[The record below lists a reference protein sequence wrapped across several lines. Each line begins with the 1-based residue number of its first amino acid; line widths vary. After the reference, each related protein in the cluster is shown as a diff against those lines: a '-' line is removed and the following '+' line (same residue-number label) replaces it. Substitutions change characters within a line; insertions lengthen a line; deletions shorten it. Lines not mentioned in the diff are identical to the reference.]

1 MTYNDIACYALINDV
16 DTDKVNDLADSMIE
30 NGWVGCP
37 ILIYG
42 EELLTGSHRLAAL
55 REVER
60 RYLTGEI
67 DEVPEVLTC
76 DIAED
81 VTEIVEENIAKAEEE
96 NGYAPE
102 IEYDNLGW
110 MLEGSWVEEYK
121 DEMEEWGYTA

>member
-16 DTDKVNDLADSMIE
+16 DADKVNDLADSMIE

-37 ILIYG
+37 ILVYG
-42 EELLTGSHRLAAL
+42 EELLTGSHCLAAL

-96 NGYAPE
+96 NGFAPE

-121 DEMEEWGYTA
+121 DDMEEWGCVA

>member
-37 ILIYG
+37 ILVYG

-55 REVER
+55 HEVER
-60 RYLTGEI
+60 RYLTGKI

-81 VTEIVEENIAKAEEE
+81 VTEIVEENIAKAEEK

-121 DEMEEWGYTA
+121 DEMEEWGYAA

>member
-96 NGYAPE
+96 NGFAPE

-121 DEMEEWGYTA
+121 DDMEEWGCVA

>member
-16 DTDKVNDLADSMIE
+16 DADKVNALADSMIE
-30 NGWVGCP
+30 NGWMGCP
-37 ILIYG
+37 ILVYG

-96 NGYAPE
+96 NGFAPE

-121 DEMEEWGYTA
+121 DDMEEWGCVA

>member
-16 DTDKVNDLADSMIE
+16 DADKVNDLADSMIE

-37 ILIYG
+37 ILVYG

-96 NGYAPE
+96 NGFAPE

-121 DEMEEWGYTA
+121 DDMEEWGCVA

>member
-37 ILIYG
+37 ILVYG

-121 DEMEEWGYTA
+121 GDMEEWGCVA

>member
-16 DTDKVNDLADSMIE
+16 DTDKVNALADSMIE

-37 ILIYG
+37 ILVYG

-121 DEMEEWGYTA
+121 NDMEEWGYVA

>member
-16 DTDKVNDLADSMIE
+16 DADYVNTLADSMIE

-96 NGYAPE
+96 NGFAPE

-121 DEMEEWGYTA
+121 DEMEEWGYVA

>member
-121 DEMEEWGYTA
+121 DEMEEWGYAA

>member
-37 ILIYG
+37 ILVYG

-121 DEMEEWGYTA
+121 DDMAEWGCVA

>member
-16 DTDKVNDLADSMIE
+16 DADKVNALADSMIE
-30 NGWVGCP
+30 NGWMGCP
-37 ILIYG
+37 ILVYG

-96 NGYAPE
+96 NGFAPE

-121 DEMEEWGYTA
+121 DEISEWGYAA

>member
-37 ILIYG
+37 ILVYG

-96 NGYAPE
+96 NGFAPE

-121 DEMEEWGYTA
+121 DDMEEWGCVA

>member
-16 DTDKVNDLADSMIE
+16 DADKVNALADSMIE
-30 NGWVGCP
+30 NGWMGCP
-37 ILIYG
+37 ILVYG

-96 NGYAPE
+96 NGFAPE

-121 DEMEEWGYTA
+121 DDMEEWGYVA

>member
-16 DTDKVNDLADSMIE
+16 DADKVNDLADSMIE

-37 ILIYG
+37 ILVYG

-96 NGYAPE
+96 NCFAPE

-121 DEMEEWGYTA
+121 DDMEEWGCVA